1 MTLHVELARQAL
13 GELARPAADLE
24 HAPRPHLGDRRER
37 HVLGVRALDERP
49 VGGVALR
56 QPLLARVLPRDDERV
71 VELQGATIGCPGIP
85 FDGALP
91 PNHALTVAPTSANS
105 PSWMRPAAFRPST

>member
-1 MTLHVELARQAL
+1 MNSPKDDSLEHIECDVLAVRPLDKLPVRRVAL
-13 GELARPAADLE
+13 G
-24 HAPRPHLGDRRER
+24 
-37 HVLGVRALDERP
+37 
-49 VGGVALR
+49 
-56 QPLLARVLPRDDERV
+56 QPFLARVLPGDDERV

-105 PSWMRPAAFRPST
+105 PSWMCPAALRPST